1 MADEL
6 NSYYPAF
13 PEANPGRIRTV
24 FGLALKA
31 AAGSDVRLLTDGH
44 TFSVIRGARDV
55 RARLRS
61 YIAGYEVMDRLFR
74 RWLAKPRG
82 LTVSEL
88 INRIA
93 KAPQLEN
100 KPGGSDFG
108 PFTGAMVVLKKL
120 KQLGAT
126 STGGPRAERRFRLPE
141 RADWRGVRKWGL
153 TPIASSTSM
162 QDAGALL
169 K

>member
-44 TFSVIRGARDV
+44 TFSVIRGARHV

-61 YIAGYEVMDRLFR
+61 YIAGYNAVDRLFR
-74 RWLAKPRG
+74 RWLTAPRG
-82 LTVSEL
+82 LTVKQL
-88 INRIA
+88 ITRMA
-93 KAPQLEN
+93 KAPQLED

-108 PFTGAMVVLKKL
+108 PFTGSLVVLKKL

-126 STGGPRAERRFRLPE
+126 STGGPRADRRFRLP
-141 RADWRGVRKWGL
+141 
-153 TPIASSTSM
+153 
-162 QDAGALL
+162 
-169 K
+169 